1 MQDILLLA
9 LIISVLFVIFKFLD
23 VRFIQKNNKSQPKQ
37 IARDALFSFI
47 SSGIGLFLVEY
58 FGLLSSSV
66 ANKPTAAFLDDPNF

>member
-9 LIISVLFVIFKFLD
+9 LIISVLFVILKFLD
-23 VRFIQKNNKSQPKQ
+23 VRFLQKENKSQPKH

-58 FGLLSSSV
+58 FGLISSNV